1 MPMQSKFE
9 MVKDYL
15 MELGIAIVREDPDE
29 EMVVVSD
36 PENGINNLV
45 IDCEDPILIMEQ
57 LIMEVPEDP
66 KDLFENLL
74 KMNRALVHGAFALDE
89 AGKKVIFRDTL
100 QLDNLDL
107 NELEASID
115 ALSMGLAEFGG
126 KLLEYVKQ

>member
-15 MELGIAIVREDPDE
+15 MDLGIAIVREDPEE

-36 PENGINNLV
+36 PENGIHNLV

-89 AGKKVIFRDTL
+89 SGKKVIFRDTL

-126 KLLEYVKQ
+126 RLLEYVKN

>member
-1 MPMQSKFE
+1 
-9 MVKDYL
+9 
-15 MELGIAIVREDPDE
+15 
-29 EMVVVSD
+29 
-36 PENGINNLV
+36 
-45 IDCEDPILIMEQ
+45 
-57 LIMEVPEDP
+57 MEVPEDP

-126 KLLEYVKQ
+126 KLLEYVKN

>member
-15 MELGIAIVREDPDE
+15 MDLGIAIVREDPEE

-36 PENGINNLV
+36 PENGIHNLV

-89 AGKKVIFRDTL
+89 SGEKKNGYFCSYFQNI
-100 QLDNLDL
+100 
-107 NELEASID
+107 SIRSSFCGRSTGRSD
-115 ALSMGLAEFGG
+115 
-126 KLLEYVKQ
+126 